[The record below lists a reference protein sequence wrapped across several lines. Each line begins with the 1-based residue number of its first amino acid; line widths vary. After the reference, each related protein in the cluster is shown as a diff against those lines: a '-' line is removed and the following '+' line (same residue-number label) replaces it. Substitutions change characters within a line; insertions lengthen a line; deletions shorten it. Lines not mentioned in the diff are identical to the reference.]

1 MKTKI
6 RKNLLN
12 HAAVREY
19 ILDKF
24 AEDRPHLGFNRVS
37 KSALLLLEV
46 QLRKRLDRAIH
57 AHRST
62 GKTFTDI
69 A

>member
-6 RKNLLN
+6 RENLLN
-12 HAAVREY
+12 HAAVKRY
-19 ILDKF
+19 ILKKF
-24 AEDRPHLGFNRVS
+24 KEDRPHLEFSRVS
-37 KSALLLLEV
+37 QSALLLLEV

-57 AHRST
+57 AHRSS
-62 GKTFTDI
+62 GRTFTDI

>member
-6 RKNLLN
+6 RENLLN
-12 HAAVREY
+12 HAAVKRY
-19 ILDKF
+19 ILKKF
-24 AEDRPHLGFNRVS
+24 KDDRPHLEFSRVS

-46 QLRKRLDRAIH
+46 QLQQRLERAVH

>member
-1 MKTKI
+1 MKIKI
-6 RKNLLN
+6 RQNLLN
-12 HAAVREY
+12 HKAVRAY
-19 ILDKF
+19 ILKKF
-24 AEDRPHLGFNRVS
+24 AEDRPHLGFTRVS
-37 KSALLLLEV
+37 ESALLLLEV
-46 QLRKRLDRAIH
+46 QLRSKLERAVH

>member
-6 RKNLLN
+6 RENLLN
-12 HAAVREY
+12 HAAVKRY
-19 ILDKF
+19 ILKKF
-24 AEDRPHLGFNRVS
+24 ADDRPHLEFSRVS
-37 KSALLLLEV
+37 ESALLLLEV
-46 QLRKRLDRAIH
+46 QLRLRLERAIH